1 MVPKNIFISDY
12 NLPLGII
19 NDKENKMK
27 FKNFKEKEIIK
38 KSEIIIIATNHS
50 NYGKILKEIDLSK
63 KIIID
68 PWRVLGKKLL
78 INNG

>member
-27 FKNFKEKEIIK
+27 FKNFKEKDIIK

-50 NYGKILKEIDLSK
+50 NYSKILKEIDMSK

-78 INNG
+78 MNDG